1 LVRFGS
7 FLAEWVF
14 RGTVRLCGATSS
26 VFFSF
31 RGGFYFL
38 KLFHRQLIGHS
49 HIYIYICI
57 YIIYIYIYIYI
68 YGSVRLIV
76 FPGSAEKNTD
86 LSPLEDPT
94 CSRWKSVCFVAFLE
108 LPIDF
113 KPIVSKLTYV
123 WELLDV
129 EQIKLPINLVLLETP
144 LNKIIMGRIT
154 IGFPAG

>member
-1 LVRFGS
+1 M
-7 FLAEWVF
+7 W
-14 RGTVRLCGATSS
+14 
-26 VFFSF
+26 
-31 RGGFYFL
+31 FL
-38 KLFHRQLIGHS
+38 KEMTKIPQNGPPP
-49 HIYIYICI
+49 
-57 YIIYIYIYIYI
+57 IYIYI

>member
-1 LVRFGS
+1 VPGEPGRAELCQAEPGRAEPGGDVLGGSPGGANVPHVVSLVLVRFVCRCKIES
-7 FLAEWVF
+7 A
-14 RGTVRLCGATSS
+14 
-26 VFFSF
+26 
-31 RGGFYFL
+31 
-38 KLFHRQLIGHS
+38 
-49 HIYIYICI
+49 
-57 YIIYIYIYIYI
+57 IYIYIYIYI